1 MGYHDLDWFPAKMA
15 LDYDDENLADLL
27 RHERSRRQEMRI
39 MKFVNANQTDGIH
52 HLDLA
57 RKMKID
63 RKNLTPYMKRLMM
76 KELVIRGIGKQGKY
90 YPATKKNRETSV
102 TADLLCKVA
111 AGTILAYRDFPID
124 SPYFISE
131 IFDDNDNYSLDNALF
146 MFSNGIG
153 AIITYLLIKSMD
165 RSYDIPGRN
174 TKNDE
179 EKDINVSSWFKDGMS
194 TLGVFLLALFKEYIA
209 LPLTISSNN
218 YVNENG
224 TVDLHRAVRDI
235 MKHRFSHPSYV
246 LDKKSITSLMNSFS
260 RMYPT
265 ISTQMDRI
273 QYRLPMAAFWETNH
287 LQYERISYWHQKKCR
302 HMYTLPS
309 NKSLSAK
316 YENLLHCSKCHK
328 SKYIKNLY

>member
-1 MGYHDLDWFPAKMA
+1 MGYDDLDWFTSKMM

-27 RHERSRRQEMRI
+27 HQERSRRREMQI
-39 MKFVNANQTDGIH
+39 MRFVNANQSDGIH

-76 KELVIRGIGKQGKY
+76 KGLVIRGNGKQGKY
-90 YPATKKNRETSV
+90 YPTTKKNRDISV

-124 SPYFISE
+124 SPYFSSE
-131 IFDDNDNYSLDNALF
+131 IIDDNDNYSLDNALF

-224 TVDLHRAVRDI
+224 TVDLHRAVIDI

-273 QYRLPMAAFWETNH
+273 QYRLPVAAFWETNH

-328 SKYIKNLY
+328 SKYIKNPF